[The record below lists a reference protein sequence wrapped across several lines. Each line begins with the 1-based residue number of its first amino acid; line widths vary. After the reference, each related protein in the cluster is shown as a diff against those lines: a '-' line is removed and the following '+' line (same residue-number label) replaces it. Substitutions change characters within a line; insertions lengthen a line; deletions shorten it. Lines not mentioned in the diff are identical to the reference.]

1 MKALW
6 LSACLCACC
15 LAPPLARADAPK
27 KDDTKKTAGTS
38 YQVPYK
44 LTDVKH
50 VLIRAKINGKGPF
63 NFILDTGAPSL
74 FVSTKTSKKLGIEPD
89 EKGWG
94 TFDRFELEGGLS
106 IPKARG
112 RIDDPFQLEGMNSLG
127 LGGAELHGVIGYN
140 LLARYK
146 LEFDFTKDKMAWTEL
161 DFEPKAPEG
170 LGGKANSADM
180 DAMASLVKF
189 ATAFLGKNKQPA
201 PVGRG
206 FLGLEL
212 MDDKDAIAVKSV
224 LAGGPAAKAGL
235 KAGDIVVNV
244 KEKGIKNS
252 DDLRKA
258 TADLKAGD
266 SIKLSIKR
274 AGEEKDITIT
284 AGEGL

>member
-1 MKALW
+1 MKGFW
-6 LSACLCACC
+6 LSACLAVCC
-15 LAPPLARADAPK
+15 LVPPLARADAPK
-27 KDDTKKTAGTS
+27 KDDAKKAEGTA
-38 YQVPYK
+38 YQIPYK
-44 LTDVKH
+44 LTEVKH

-74 FVSTKTSKKLGIEPD
+74 FVSTKTCKKLGIEPD
-89 EKGWG
+89 DKGWG
-94 TFDRFELEGGLS
+94 TFDRFDIEGGLS
-106 IPKARG
+106 IPKAKG

-127 LGGAELHGVIGYN
+127 LAGAELHGVIGYSM
-140 LLARYK
+140 LARFK
-146 LEFDFTKDKMAWTEL
+146 LEFDFTKDKMTWTEL
-161 DFEPKAPEG
+161 DFKPKAPEG

-180 DAMASLVKF
+180 DAMASLVKL
-189 ATAFLGKNKQPA
+189 ATAFLGKSKQPE

-212 MDDKDAIAVKSV
+212 MDDKDAIVVKSV
-224 LAGGPAAKAGL
+224 LADAPAAKGGL
-235 KAGDIVVNV
+235 KAGDVVVNV

-258 TADLKAGD
+258 TADMKAGD

-274 AGEEKDITIT
+274 AGETKDITIT